1 MRFGKAAA
9 IVGTATYGQYW
20 VKPVLSWIERISLQS
35 STYMFLSLQR

>member
-20 VKPVLSWIERISLQS
+20 VKPDFSWIERMSLQS
-35 STYMFLSLQR
+35 STDMSLSLQR